1 MIDSERMTRILL
13 EVCINRTS
21 KSPQDK
27 PEQAAMRKQFVIEC
41 DAIRAKGG
49 EVEIPGDIE

>member
-21 KSPQDK
+21 KSPQDT
-27 PEQAAMRKQFVIEC
+27 PEEAAMRKQFVIEC
-41 DAIRAKGG
+41 DAIRKGG